1 MRFGARIFKTG
12 LTVALALYISIWL
25 GLEPPVLAAIAAALS
40 IQPSVYRSWK
50 NGLEQI
56 QSNLI
61 GAAVATVFTLAL
73 GNEPYIIAMV
83 VMLVI
88 GINLKLKFEKST
100 SLAVVTVLAMMTV
113 PQDEFLQF
121 GLARFLLILIGV
133 LSSLVINVVFFRP
146 QYEKKLF
153 EQHKQLMDKIAV
165 SLRFFLDPARD
176 AKASRKDIQD
186 MKKMQEGAED
196 LYQLLEEENTRFHKS
211 RFSQRRKL
219 VVYREMIRL
228 TQEALRFLEKAEH
241 HRSGLENLEPEL
253 QSTLNDWLE
262 RVAYAQERIYLLFE
276 KKLRDDPPGSV
287 EQDIPSLPLTPFLD
301 HPEVLP
307 VVFFAEEYVTQLKH
321 VILMIQQL
329 HASQLHT
336 GEEAAGEPAAEK
348 KEPATEED
356 EKELPHRP

>member
-50 NGLEQI
+50 NGLEQV

-61 GAAVATVFTLAL
+61 GATVATAFTLFL
-73 GNEPYIIAMV
+73 GNEPFIIAMV

-113 PQDEFLQF
+113 PQDEFLEF

-133 LSSLVINVVFFRP
+133 LSSFVINIVFFRP
-146 QYEKKLF
+146 QYEKRLF
-153 EQHKQLMDKIAV
+153 EQHKQLMDQIAV

-176 AKASRKDIQD
+176 AKESRKDIQEM
-186 MKKMQEGAED
+186 MKLQESTEN

-241 HRSGLENLEPEL
+241 HRSSLENIEKQL
-253 QSTLNDWLE
+253 QETFFDWLE
-262 RVAYAQERIYLLFE
+262 RVANAQERIYLLFA
-276 KKLRDDPPGSV
+276 KKLRDAPPGSD
-287 EQDIPSLPLTPFLD
+287 EQDIPSLPLAAFLD

-307 VVFFAEEYVTQLKH
+307 IVLFAEEYVTQLKH

-329 HASQLHT
+329 HAS
-336 GEEAAGEPAAEK
+336 EDAAEPEQTASRGEP
-348 KEPATEED
+348 
-356 EKELPHRP
+356 

>member
-25 GLEPPVLAAIAAALS
+25 GLEPPVLAAIAAALT

-50 NGLEQI
+50 NGLEQV

-61 GAAVATVFTLAL
+61 GAAVATIFTLAL

-88 GINLKLKFEKST
+88 GIILKLKLEKST

-113 PQDEFLQF
+113 PQEEFLQF
-121 GLARFLLILIGV
+121 GLARFLLILLGV
-133 LSSLVINVVFFRP
+133 LSSFVINIVFFRP

-153 EQHKQLMDKIAV
+153 ELHKPLMDQIAV

-176 AKASRKDIQD
+176 AKESRKDIQE
-186 MKKMQEGAED
+186 MKRLQQNAEE
-196 LYQLLEEENTRFHKS
+196 LYQLLEEESTHFQKS

-228 TQEALRFLEKAEH
+228 TQEALHFLEKAEH
-241 HRSGLENLEPEL
+241 HRSNLENLERPL
-253 QSTLNDWLE
+253 QETLVAWLE
-262 RVAYAQERIYLLFE
+262 QVAYAQESIYLLFE
-276 KKLRDDPPGSV
+276 KKLRDAPPGSDKP
-287 EQDIPSLPLTPFLD
+287 DIPSLPLSEFLK

-307 VVFFAEEYVTQLKH
+307 VVLSAEEYVTQLKH
-321 VILMIQQL
+321 VILMIHQL
-329 HASQLHT
+329 HAS
-336 GEEAAGEPAAEK
+336 EEAAESESALRQEQ
-348 KEPATEED
+348 
-356 EKELPHRP
+356 